1 MEEDQRYYN
10 ELTDLLF
17 EKHYNKFI
25 EEGYSEKKAK
35 RMVEKTSIE
44 DARLEWSVSEPMED
58 LQGKA

>member
-1 MEEDQRYYN
+1 
-10 ELTDLLF
+10 LTDLLF

-35 RMVEKTSIE
+35 RMAEKTSIE

-58 LQGKA
+58 LQGNA